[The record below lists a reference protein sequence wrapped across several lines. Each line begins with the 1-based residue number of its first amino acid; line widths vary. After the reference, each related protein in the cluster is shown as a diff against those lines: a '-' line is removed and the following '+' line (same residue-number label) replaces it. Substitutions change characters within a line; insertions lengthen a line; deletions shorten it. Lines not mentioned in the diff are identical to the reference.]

1 MGEAPDLSGIPK
13 EMIIGLD
20 IKSTAQTKN
29 LKYDSIEMKCLQSKE
44 YNRLYG
50 TNISYGTF
58 VAAIVNGL
66 LEHPIPE
73 IKKKKKNP
81 PRKENRRTKRKS

>member
-50 TNISYGTF
+50 TNFSYGTF

-73 IKKKKKNP
+73 IYNPPKNP
-81 PRKENRRTKRKS
+81 PRKENRGTKRKS

>member
-20 IKSTAQTKN
+20 TKSAAQTKN
-29 LKYDSIEMKCLQSKE
+29 LKYDSIDMKCLQCKE

-50 TNISYGTF
+50 TKFSYGDF
-58 VAAIVNGL
+58 VSAIKNGR

-73 IKKKKKNP
+73 IYNPPKNP
-81 PRKENRRTKRKS
+81 PQKKIRDSKRKS